1 MIQRIQTLYLFVVV
15 VLFATMV
22 ATPLLDF
29 KINNVKLDV
38 ENGAAQTKPDV
49 KVTKDVKV
57 YQMTYKGI
65 VDKESGDMLISTSL
79 VTMYEIVVAVIALI
93 TIFLFKNR
101 GSQIKLTVFNMVL
114 QVGFYVV
121 VAVYMYTAYKYA
133 NTDFDFHLPIVFPLI
148 SLILSYLAFRA
159 IVKDDLLVKSL
170 GRVR

>member
-38 ENGAAQTKPDV
+38 ENKAQAKPDV

-79 VTMYEIVVAVIALI
+79 VTLYEIVVAVIALI
-93 TIFLFKNR
+93 TIFLYKNR
-101 GSQIKLTVFNMVL
+101 GSQIKLSIFNMVL

-121 VAVYMYTAYKYA
+121 IAIYMYTAYKYA
-133 NTDFDFHLPIVFPLI
+133 ETDFDFHMPIVFPLI

-159 IVKDDLLVKSL
+159 IFKDDLLVKSL

>member
-38 ENGAAQTKPDV
+38 ENKEQAKPDV

-148 SLILSYLAFRA
+148 SLILSYLTFRA

>member
-29 KINNVKLDV
+29 KINNVKLDI
-38 ENGAAQTKPDV
+38 ENKEQAKPDV
-49 KVTKDVKV
+49 KLTKDVKV

-79 VTMYEIVVAVIALI
+79 VTLYEVIVAVIALI
-93 TIFLFKNR
+93 TIFLYKKR
-101 GSQIKLTVFNMVL
+101 TSQIKLTIFNMVL

-159 IVKDDLLVKSL
+159 ITKDELLVKSL

>member
-38 ENGAAQTKPDV
+38 ENKEQAKPDV

-101 GSQIKLTVFNMVL
+101 GSQIKLTIFNMVL

-121 VAVYMYTAYKYA
+121 IAIYMYTAYKYA

>member
-29 KINNVKLDV
+29 KINNVKVDV
-38 ENGAAQTKPDV
+38 ENKEQAKPDV

-79 VTMYEIVVAVIALI
+79 VTLYEVIVAVIALI
-93 TIFLFKNR
+93 TIFLYKKR
-101 GSQIKLTVFNMVL
+101 TSQIKLTIFNMVL

-159 IVKDDLLVKSL
+159 ITKDELLVKSL

>member
-38 ENGAAQTKPDV
+38 ENKEQAKPDV

-57 YQMTYKGI
+57 YQMTYQGI

-79 VTMYEIVVAVIALI
+79 VTLYEIVVAVIALI
-93 TIFLFKNR
+93 TIFLYKNR
-101 GSQIKLTVFNMVL
+101 GSQIKLTIFNMVL

-121 VAVYMYTAYKYA
+121 IAIYMYTAYKYA
-133 NTDFDFHLPIVFPLI
+133 ETDFDFHMPIVFPLI

>member
-38 ENGAAQTKPDV
+38 ENKEQAKPDV

-79 VTMYEIVVAVIALI
+79 VTLYEVIVAVIALI
-93 TIFLFKNR
+93 TIFLYKKR
-101 GSQIKLTVFNMVL
+101 TSQIKLTIFNMVL

>member
-38 ENGAAQTKPDV
+38 ENKEQAKPDV

-101 GSQIKLTVFNMVL
+101 GSQIKLTIFNMVL

-121 VAVYMYTAYKYA
+121 IAIYMYTAYKYA
-133 NTDFDFHLPIVFPLI
+133 ETDFDFHLPIVFPLI

>member
-38 ENGAAQTKPDV
+38 ENKEQAKPDV

>member
-38 ENGAAQTKPDV
+38 ENKEQAKPDV

-79 VTMYEIVVAVIALI
+79 VTLYEIVVAVIALI
-93 TIFLFKNR
+93 TIFLYKNR
-101 GSQIKLTVFNMVL
+101 GSQIKLTIFNMVL
-114 QVGFYVV
+114 QVGFYMV

>member
-29 KINNVKLDV
+29 RINHVKVDV
-38 ENGAAQTKPDV
+38 ENQAPQAKPDV
-49 KVTKDVKV
+49 KLSKDVKV

-79 VTMYEIVVAVIALI
+79 VTLYEIIVAAVALI
-93 TIFLFKNR
+93 TIFLYKKR
-101 GSQIKLTVFNMVL
+101 TSQIKLTIFNMVL

-121 VAVYMYTAYKYA
+121 IAIYMYTAYKYA
-133 NTDFDFHLPIVFPLI
+133 ETDFDYHLPIVFPLI

-159 IVKDDLLVKSL
+159 ITKDELLVKSL

>member
-1 MIQRIQTLYLFVVV
+1 MIQRIQTLYLLVVV

-38 ENGAAQTKPDV
+38 ENKEQAKPDV

-79 VTMYEIVVAVIALI
+79 VTLYEIVVAVIALI
-93 TIFLFKNR
+93 TIFLYKNR

>member
-38 ENGAAQTKPDV
+38 ENKEQAKPDV

-57 YQMTYKGI
+57 YQMTYKGS

-121 VAVYMYTAYKYA
+121 IAIYMYTAYKYA
-133 NTDFDFHLPIVFPLI
+133 ETDFDFHLPIVFPLI

>member
-38 ENGAAQTKPDV
+38 ENKEQAKPDV

-79 VTMYEIVVAVIALI
+79 VTLYEIVVAVIALI
-93 TIFLFKNR
+93 TIFLYKNR
-101 GSQIKLTVFNMVL
+101 GSQIKLTIFNMVL

-121 VAVYMYTAYKYA
+121 IAIYMYTAYKYA
-133 NTDFDFHLPIVFPLI
+133 ETDFDFHMPIVFPLI

-159 IVKDDLLVKSL
+159 IFKDDLLVKSL

>member
-38 ENGAAQTKPDV
+38 ENKEQAKPDV

-79 VTMYEIVVAVIALI
+79 VTLYEIVVAVIALI
-93 TIFLFKNR
+93 TIFLYKNR
-101 GSQIKLTVFNMVL
+101 GSQIKLTIFNMVL

>member
-38 ENGAAQTKPDV
+38 ENKEQAKPDV

-79 VTMYEIVVAVIALI
+79 VTLYEIVVAVIALI
-93 TIFLFKNR
+93 TIFLYKNR
-101 GSQIKLTVFNMVL
+101 SSQIKLTIFNMVL

>member
-38 ENGAAQTKPDV
+38 ENKEQAKPDV

-79 VTMYEIVVAVIALI
+79 VTM
-93 TIFLFKNR
+93 
-101 GSQIKLTVFNMVL
+101 
-114 QVGFYVV
+114 
-121 VAVYMYTAYKYA
+121 
-133 NTDFDFHLPIVFPLI
+133 
-148 SLILSYLAFRA
+148 
-159 IVKDDLLVKSL
+159 
-170 GRVR
+170 

>member
-38 ENGAAQTKPDV
+38 ENKEQAKPDV

-79 VTMYEIVVAVIALI
+79 VTLYEVIVAVIALI
-93 TIFLFKNR
+93 TIFLYKKR
-101 GSQIKLTVFNMVL
+101 TSQIKLTIFNMVL

-159 IVKDDLLVKSL
+159 ITKDELLVKSL

>member
-38 ENGAAQTKPDV
+38 ENKEQAKPDV

-79 VTMYEIVVAVIALI
+79 VTLYEIVVAVIALI
-93 TIFLFKNR
+93 TIFLYKNR
-101 GSQIKLTVFNMVL
+101 GSQIKLTIFNMVL

-121 VAVYMYTAYKYA
+121 IAIYMYTAYKYA
-133 NTDFDFHLPIVFPLI
+133 ETDFDFHLPIVFPLI

>member
-38 ENGAAQTKPDV
+38 ENKEQAKPDV

-133 NTDFDFHLPIVFPLI
+133 NTDFDFHMPIVFPLI

>member
-38 ENGAAQTKPDV
+38 ENKEQAKPDV

-79 VTMYEIVVAVIALI
+79 VTLYEIVVAVIALI
-93 TIFLFKNR
+93 TIFLYKNR
-101 GSQIKLTVFNMVL
+101 GSQIKLTIFNMVL

-133 NTDFDFHLPIVFPLI
+133 NTDFDFHMPIVFPLI

>member
-38 ENGAAQTKPDV
+38 ENKEQAKPDV

-79 VTMYEIVVAVIALI
+79 VTLYEIVVAVIALI
-93 TIFLFKNR
+93 TIFLYKNR

>member
-38 ENGAAQTKPDV
+38 ENKEQAKPDV

-79 VTMYEIVVAVIALI
+79 VTLYEIVVAVIALI
-93 TIFLFKNR
+93 TIFLYKNR
-101 GSQIKLTVFNMVL
+101 GSQIKLTIFNMVL

-133 NTDFDFHLPIVFPLI
+133 NTDFDFHLPILFPLI

>member
-38 ENGAAQTKPDV
+38 ENKEQAKPDV

-79 VTMYEIVVAVIALI
+79 VTLYEIVVAVIALI
-93 TIFLFKNR
+93 TIFLYKNR

-121 VAVYMYTAYKYA
+121 IAIYMYTAYKYA
-133 NTDFDFHLPIVFPLI
+133 ETDFDFHLPIVFPLI

>member
-38 ENGAAQTKPDV
+38 ENKEQAKPDV

-121 VAVYMYTAYKYA
+121 IAIYMYTAYKYA
-133 NTDFDFHLPIVFPLI
+133 ETDFDFHLPIVFPLI

>member
-15 VLFATMV
+15 VLFTTMV

-38 ENGAAQTKPDV
+38 ENKEQAKPDV

-79 VTMYEIVVAVIALI
+79 VTLYEIVVAVIALI
-93 TIFLFKNR
+93 TIFLYKNR
-101 GSQIKLTVFNMVL
+101 GSQIKLTIFNMVL

>member
-29 KINNVKLDV
+29 KINNVKIDV
-38 ENGAAQTKPDV
+38 ENKEQAKPDV

-79 VTMYEIVVAVIALI
+79 VTLYEIVVAVIALI
-93 TIFLFKNR
+93 TIFLYKNR
-101 GSQIKLTVFNMVL
+101 GSQIKLTIFNMVL

>member
-1 MIQRIQTLYLFVVV
+1 MIQRIQTLFLFVVV

-38 ENGAAQTKPDV
+38 ENKEQAKPDV

-79 VTMYEIVVAVIALI
+79 VTLYEIVVAVIALI
-93 TIFLFKNR
+93 TIFLYKNR
-101 GSQIKLTVFNMVL
+101 GSQIKLTIFNMVL

>member
-38 ENGAAQTKPDV
+38 ENKEQAKPDV

-65 VDKESGDMLISTSL
+65 VDKESGDMLISTAL
-79 VTMYEIVVAVIALI
+79 VTLYEIVVAGIALI
-93 TIFLFKNR
+93 TIFLYKNR
-101 GSQIKLTVFNMVL
+101 GSQIKLTIFNMVL

-121 VAVYMYTAYKYA
+121 IAIYMYTAYKYA
-133 NTDFDFHLPIVFPLI
+133 ETDFDFHMPIVFPLI
-148 SLILSYLAFRA
+148 SLILSYRAFRA
-159 IVKDDLLVKSL
+159 VVKDDLLVKSL